1 MISKFLLPH
10 IFKIIGWIIF
20 IPSFILG
27 ILWTAAGFEFKVMS
41 PVFALWADNGKY
53 FTIIFQ
59 DISNEI
65 VAVPLLVSLMFIS
78 FAREKNEDEYLT
90 RIRLESLIWSIYI
103 NTLLLILSWIF
114 IFGGVFLN
122 IILYNMFSVLILFIV
137 KFYSILYKNKKQLE
151 NEK

>member
-10 IFKIIGWIIF
+10 IFKIIGWVIF

-27 ILWTAAGFEFKVMS
+27 ILWTAAGFEFKVNS
-41 PVFALWADNGKY
+41 PVFALWADNGQF
-53 FTIIFQ
+53 FTIISQ
-59 DISNEI
+59 DIYNEI
-65 VAVPLLVSLMFIS
+65 IAVPLLISLMFIS

-90 RIRLESLIWSIYI
+90 RIRLESLTWSIYV
-103 NTLLLILSWIF
+103 NTSILILSWIF
-114 IFGGVFLN
+114 IFGGGFYN
-122 IILYNMFSVLILFIV
+122 IMVYNMFTVLILFIV